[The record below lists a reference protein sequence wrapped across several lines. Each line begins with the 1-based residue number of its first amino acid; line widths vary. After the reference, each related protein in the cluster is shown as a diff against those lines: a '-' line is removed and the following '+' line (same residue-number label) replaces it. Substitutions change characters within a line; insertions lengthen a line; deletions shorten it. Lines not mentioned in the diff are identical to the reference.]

1 MRYWLDKNPKPIIL
15 AEHAIR
21 NLGIE
26 LIRKP
31 IRGGTDG
38 SLLTEMGVPTPNLFT
53 GMQNVHGPLEWV
65 STSDMAL
72 ATEVMLEIIKLNS
85 NLKN

>member
-1 MRYWLDKNPKPIIL
+1 MVLC
-15 AEHAIR
+15 
-21 NLGIE
+21 
-26 LIRKP
+26 
-31 IRGGTDG
+31 
-38 SLLTEMGVPTPNLFT
+38 LLKKVPTPNIFT